1 MTTFVIESSKQTA
14 LRRAASRPRAAYL
27 VPPRLVAALIAVA
40 VVLAL
45 MTSVQA
51 DQPVSVVSY
60 TVESG
65 DTLWSI
71 AAGVT
76 EDGADV
82 RETLATVRD
91 LNDLAGSTIHPGQV
105 LTLPEG

>member
-1 MTTFVIESSKQTA
+1 MTTFVIESRTEPVIRTG
-14 LRRAASRPRAAYL
+14 RRERSTYL
-27 VPPRLVAALIAVA
+27 IPPRVVAGLIAIA

-71 AAGVT
+71 ATGVT
-76 EDGADV
+76 ADGDDV

-91 LNDLAGSTIHPGQV
+91 LNGLAGSTIHPGQV

>member
-1 MTTFVIESSKQTA
+1 MTTFVIDSRSESA
-14 LRRAASRPRAAYL
+14 FRPASRSRATHL
-27 VPPRLVAALIAVA
+27 VPPRLVAALIAIA

-76 EDGADV
+76 EDGDDV

-91 LNDLAGSTIHPGQV
+91 LNGLAGSTIHPGQV

>member
-1 MTTFVIESSKQTA
+1 MTTFVIESATDPAFRPTA
-14 LRRAASRPRAAYL
+14 RDRSTHL
-27 VPPRLVAALIAVA
+27 VPPRLVAALIAIA

-65 DTLWSI
+65 DTLWGI

-76 EDGADV
+76 EDGDDV

-91 LNDLAGSTIHPGQV
+91 LNRLAGSTIHPGQV
-105 LTLPEG
+105 LILPEG

>member
-1 MTTFVIESSKQTA
+1 MTTFVIESTETA
-14 LRRAASRPRAAYL
+14 FRPASRPRVDYL
-27 VPPRLVAALIAVA
+27 LPPRLVAAMIALA

-76 EDGADV
+76 EDGEDV
-82 RETLATVRD
+82 RETVATVRN
-91 LNDLAGSTIHPGQV
+91 LNGLAGSTIHPGQV